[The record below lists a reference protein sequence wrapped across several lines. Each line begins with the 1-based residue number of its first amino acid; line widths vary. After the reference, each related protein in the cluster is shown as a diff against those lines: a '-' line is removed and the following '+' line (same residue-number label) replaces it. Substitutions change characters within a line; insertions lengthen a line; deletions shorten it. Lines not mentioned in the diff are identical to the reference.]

1 MQGPP
6 CSSKG
11 SDGGNGGNGG
21 NSGKPGDTGEVTV
34 KMSKG
39 HKQEFKLSAGSHG
52 NPGNFGVGKSGGS
65 QGLGG
70 CGEYNE
76 CSDTSI
82 LHHTK
87 CKSFVECDIY
97 RGPNCAVNKNG
108 KNGLSGI
115 KPSFSAIY
123 DKTSITVDN
132 RHLVDASPVFLDY
145 LLKYAI
151 ILANEETMNEAQ
163 EILVF
168 LTKYQDGI
176 GQSANQL
183 LDRMGKNGDF
193 DSYTRPIQQKRYS
206 DLTKK
211 TDRLIRR
218 GQRIENTLNKMGEL
232 FEFKTFVYD
241 VLDVILEESE
251 AYLQDLRL
259 EEDQVLNDLSKSFE
273 ALQNYE
279 YMLNMTTSD
288 LHYKIELL
296 TVRINQ
302 QIQSI
307 QIAEKQQAMLSG
319 LGAIAGV
326 FMPWTWF
333 SGSSMKAATE
343 AAIHGEIASKLSSVE
358 CEDLELLNFLTE
370 FAARYSVLGTDVAL
384 LRTVDDFK
392 NFDRKT
398 LKEFFQ
404 SGELR

>member
-1 MQGPP
+1 MTLKI
-6 CSSKG
+6 SKG
-11 SDGGNGGNGG
+11 N
-21 NSGKPGDTGEVTV
+21 
-34 KMSKG
+34 
-39 HKQEFKLSAGSHG
+39 KQEFKHEVGSYG
-52 NPGNFGVGKSGGS
+52 RPGNRGVGKKGGR

-70 CGEYNE
+70 CGEYRE
-76 CSDTSI
+76 CRDETI

-87 CKSFVECDIY
+87 CESWSQCDGEFCNGSFMSCVIDPSLWIPY
-97 RGPNCAVNKNG
+97 RGASCPPNTNG
-108 KNGLSGI
+108 KDGISG
-115 KPSFSAIY
+115 KHPSFSANY
-123 DKTSITVDN
+123 DKTNIIVDSTHKVN
-132 RHLVDASPVFLDY
+132 ASPVFLDY

-151 ILANEETMNEAQ
+151 ILANEETINESQ

-168 LTKYQDGI
+168 LTKYPGGI

-193 DSYTRPIQQKRYS
+193 SSYTKPIPQKPYS

-211 TDRLIRR
+211 TERLIRR
-218 GQRIENTLNKMGEL
+218 GQRIENILNKCGEL

-241 VLDVILEESE
+241 ILDLILEETE
-251 AYLQDLRL
+251 AYMHDLRL
-259 EEDQVLNDLSKSFE
+259 DEDEILEGLSQSFKS
-273 ALQNYE
+273 LQDYE
-279 YMLNMTTSD
+279 YMLNITTADMHNKID
-288 LHYKIELL
+288 LLC
-296 TVRINQ
+296 VRVNQ

-307 QIAEKQQAMLSG
+307 QIAEKQQAMMSG

-343 AAIHGEIASKLSSVE
+343 AAIHGEIASKLSDAE
-358 CEDLELLNFLTE
+358 CEDLELLNFLAE
-370 FAARYSVLGTDVAL
+370 FAARYSVLGTEVAL
-384 LRTVDDFK
+384 LRTIDDFK